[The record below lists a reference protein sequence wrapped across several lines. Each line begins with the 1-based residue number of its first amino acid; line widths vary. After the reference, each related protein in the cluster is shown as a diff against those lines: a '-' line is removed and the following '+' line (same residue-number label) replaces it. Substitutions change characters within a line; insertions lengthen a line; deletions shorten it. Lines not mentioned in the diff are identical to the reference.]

1 MNTKNL
7 VFASMMTALA
17 VILSVIGL
25 FAPVLFFTAFLI
37 PVPIIIATVKSG
49 RMYGFLST
57 IVIFL
62 INLIISDI
70 ITALILAGFCLIGL
84 IVGYFINK
92 NHCGED
98 TVKETS
104 IISLFILIFALYVLK
119 AFKINVIENILNL
132 FSKTN
137 SEVISFYSKTAN
149 LASVKDLLSTIEE
162 MVRISIPSAII
173 IFIAILVLVNYIFAS
188 KILKMQ
194 GINVSELPHF
204 QEWRMPYITGWVF
217 IGALLY
223 NYIWTY
229 DIISS
234 NIIIL
239 LATGFTISGLAF
251 VKYYLTNKLN
261 IKSAVSTVI
270 LILLLLIPIG
280 SYLLILIG
288 IVDTGMNL
296 RRFS

>member
-25 FAPVLFFTAFLI
+25 FVPVLFFIAFLI

-49 RMYGFLST
+49 TMYGFLSA
-57 IVIFL
+57 IVVFL

-92 NHCGED
+92 NHSGED
-98 TVKETS
+98 IVEETS
-104 IISLFILIFALYVLK
+104 IISLFMLIFALYVLK
-119 AFKINVIENILNL
+119 AFKINVIENMLNL
-132 FSKTN
+132 LSKTN
-137 SEVISFYSKTAN
+137 SEVLSFYSKTAN
-149 LASVKDLLSTIEE
+149 LVSVKDLLSTIEE

-173 IFIAILVLVNYIFAS
+173 LFIVILVLVNYIFAS

-204 QEWRMPYITGWVF
+204 QEWRMPYITGWIF

-239 LATGFTISGLAF
+239 LAVGFTISGLAF

-270 LILLLLIPIG
+270 LVLLLLIPIG

-288 IVDTGMNL
+288 IIDTGMNL

>member
-25 FAPVLFFTAFLI
+25 FVPVLFFTAFLI

-84 IVGYFINK
+84 IIGYFIDK

-119 AFKINVIENILNL
+119 AFKINVIENILDL

-149 LASVKDLLSTIEE
+149 LASVKDIFSTIEE
-162 MVRISIPSAII
+162 MMRISVPSAII
-173 IFIAILVLVNYIFAS
+173 IFIIILVLVNYIFAS

-223 NYIWTY
+223 NYFWTY

-261 IKSAVSTVI
+261 IKAAVSTVI